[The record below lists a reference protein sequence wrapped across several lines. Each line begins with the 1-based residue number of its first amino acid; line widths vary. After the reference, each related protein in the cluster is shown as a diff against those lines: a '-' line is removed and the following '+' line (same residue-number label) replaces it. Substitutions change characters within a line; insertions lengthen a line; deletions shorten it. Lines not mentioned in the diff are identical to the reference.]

1 MLKKVLYVIV
11 LVVCFFV
18 LAATFLPREVQVERS
33 IVIQRPAITV
43 FTLLNGYRSFR
54 NWSPWADRDPGAAYR
69 ISGPEQ
75 GVGARI
81 SWSGDPRLVGTGWQE
96 ITESRPH
103 TLIRNHLHFEQQG
116 SAESYY
122 RIEAVAGGS
131 RVDWGFATDL
141 VQGQSWFAGVLARY
155 FGLFIDR
162 WMGADYEVGLSRLKA
177 LAESIPAAGFSDLD
191 VEIVR
196 VEAQD
201 VLLVPYHQ
209 FDNSPRDQ
217 ASAYARITRFMTE
230 HGIERAGQPM
240 SIARFRDGRID
251 SLEAAIPV
259 LPMLPRDVPANG
271 SVRFG
276 RSPGGMA
283 VRVVHRGPYS
293 GLGATYEKL
302 AAWLACH
309 GRSEGGAS
317 WEQYMSNPSEV
328 PETERVTHIYLALQ
342 DAG

>member
-1 MLKKVLYVIV
+1 MKKILYVVV
-11 LVVCFFV
+11 LSVCLFV
-18 LAATFLPREVQVERS
+18 LIATFLPREVHVERS
-33 IVIQRPAITV
+33 IVIQRPAVTV

-54 NWSPWADRDPGAAYR
+54 NWSPWVDRDPAAVYR
-69 ISGPEQ
+69 TSGPEQ

-81 SWSGDPRLVGTGWQE
+81 SWSGEPRRVGTGWQE

-122 RIEAVAGGS
+122 RIEPVAGGT
-131 RVDWGFATDL
+131 RVDWGFDTDL

-155 FGLFIDR
+155 FGLFIDS
-162 WMGADYEVGLSRLKA
+162 WVGADYEVGLSRLKA
-177 LAESIPAAGFSDLD
+177 LAELIPDADFSDLD
-191 VEIVR
+191 VEIVQ

-201 VLLVPYHQ
+201 ILLVPYQ
-209 FDNSPRDQ
+209 RTGESPRNQ

-259 LPMLPRDVPANG
+259 LPRDVPAND

-283 VRVVHRGPYS
+283 ARVVHRGPYS
-293 GLGATYEKL
+293 QLGATYEKL
-302 AAWLACH
+302 AAWLAAH

-328 PETERVTHIYLALQ
+328 PDTERVTHIYLALR
-342 DAG
+342 DAR